1 MTSTQALFTSTH
13 NAHAHTLRTS
23 YMRMYIIYT
32 QEGVYGGSK
41 GIMGVK
47 GVSMLRT
54 HIDKY
59 EIVKE

>member
-1 MTSTQALFTSTH
+1 MC
-13 NAHAHTLRTS
+13 
-23 YMRMYIIYT
+23 MYIIYT

-59 EIVKE
+59 EIVKEWI

>member
-1 MTSTQALFTSTH
+1 MH

-32 QEGVYGGSK
+32 QEGVYEGSK
-41 GIMGVK
+41 GIKKVK